1 MLRIPKKHEGYNKG
15 KSAPEP
21 KLEGTVMNR
30 LLARLKWEKE
40 VIQPMLGDLFPYFK
54 DHCIIFISGGYVGQG
69 YGTYDRTDE
78 EYDQAGQIL
87 AKH

>member
-21 KLEGTVMNR
+21 KLQGTVMSR
-30 LLARLKWEKE
+30 LTKRLKWERE
-40 VIQPMLGDLFPYFK
+40 VIEPMLGNLFPCFK
-54 DHCIIFISGGYVGQG
+54 HSCIIFILGEYVGQG
-69 YGTYDRTDE
+69 YVTYNSTDE

>member
-1 MLRIPKKHEGYNKG
+1 MSLIQKKSQGYNQG
-15 KSAPEP
+15 KSAEAKP
-21 KLEGTVMNR
+21 EGTVMNR
-30 LLARLKWEKE
+30 LVTKLKWERE
-40 VIQPMLGDLFPYFK
+40 VIKPMLGDLFPCFK
-54 DHCIIFISGGYVGQG
+54 DSCTIFISGEYVGQG

>member
-1 MLRIPKKHEGYNKG
+1 MLRIPKKYEGYNKG

-21 KLEGTVMNR
+21 KPEGTVMNR

-40 VIQPMLGDLFPYFK
+40 VIQPMLGNLFPCFK
-54 DHCIIFISGGYVGQG
+54 HSCIIFISGEYVGQG